1 MSRAMAALGGAS
13 RQSLIAARKSLDE
26 LLKGLSAADA
36 SALSAH
42 LFAVVTTLDSS
53 TPLRRAL
60 TDNSRDANS
69 KAELAKELF
78 GKGAS
83 DLAIKLLI
91 NLTAL
96 RWSSPSNLGD
106 VIEQLAVEAEASVAN
121 QNNELDRLE
130 EEIFQFSRI
139 VASDLELR
147 QILNSAKY
155 SGEGKRVL
163 VAKLLASKVSPST
176 SRLLAALVSG
186 MRGRSIEK
194 TIAFYASAAAARKM
208 RVIAHVKSAVELSQ
222 AQKDKLASSLSGKI
236 GQPVRLNVELD
247 PKVLGGLSI
256 RFADELIDAT
266 IVNRLA
272 DAGRAL
278 AV

>member
-42 LFAVVTTLDSS
+42 LFTVVTTLDSS

-78 GKGAS
+78 GKSTS

-176 SRLLAALVSG
+176 SRLLASLVSG
-186 MRGRSIEK
+186 MRGRSIER

-222 AQKDKLASSLSGKI
+222 GQKDKLASSLSGKI
-236 GQPVRLNVELD
+236 GQPVRINVELD

>member
-1 MSRAMAALGGAS
+1 MAALGGAS

-78 GKGAS
+78 GKSTS
-83 DLAIKLLI
+83 DLAVKLLI

-176 SRLLAALVSG
+176 SRLLAELVSG
-186 MRGRSIEK
+186 MRGRSIER

>member
-42 LFAVVTTLDSS
+42 LFTVVTTLDSS

-78 GKGAS
+78 GKSTS
-83 DLAIKLLI
+83 DLTIKLLI
-91 NLTAL
+91 SLTAL

-176 SRLLAALVSG
+176 SRLLASLVSG
-186 MRGRSIEK
+186 MRGRSIER
-194 TIAFYASAAAARKM
+194 TIAFYASAAAAREM

-222 AQKDKLASSLSGKI
+222 GQKDKLASSLSGKI

>member
-1 MSRAMAALGGAS
+1 MSRAIAALGGAS

-26 LLKGLSAADA
+26 LLKGLSPADA
-36 SALSAH
+36 SALSAQ

-78 GKGAS
+78 GKSTS

-147 QILNSAKY
+147 QILNSPKY

-163 VAKLLASKVSPST
+163 VAKLLASKISPST
-176 SRLLAALVSG
+176 SRLLPSLVSG

>member
-1 MSRAMAALGGAS
+1 MAALGGAS

-78 GKGAS
+78 GKSTS

-147 QILNSAKY
+147 QILNSPKY

>member
-13 RQSLIAARKSLDE
+13 RQSLIAARKYLDE
-26 LLKGLSAADA
+26 ALKDTSPADA
-36 SALSAH
+36 STLSAQ
-42 LFAVVTTLDSS
+42 LFAIVTLLDSS
-53 TPLRRAL
+53 TSLRRAMS
-60 TDNSRDANS
+60 DNSRDSKS
-69 KAELAKELF
+69 KATLVSELLGGTNSVLTIELVS
-78 GKGAS
+78 K
-83 DLAIKLLI
+83 
-91 NLTAL
+91 LTAL

-106 VIEQLAVEAEASVAN
+106 VIEQLAIEAEASVAN
-121 QNNELDRLE
+121 QNGELDRLE

-139 VASDLELR
+139 LAGNLDLR
-147 QILNSAKY
+147 QVLNSTKY
-155 SGEGKRVL
+155 SAESKRVL
-163 VAKLLASKVSPST
+163 IAKLLAAKVTPST
-176 SRLLAALVSG
+176 ARLLAELVSG

-222 AQKDKLASSLSGKI
+222 GQKDKLASSLSGKI

>member
-1 MSRAMAALGGAS
+1 MSRDLAALGGAS
-13 RQSLIAARKSLDE
+13 RQALIAARKLLDE

-36 SALSAH
+36 SALSAQ

-78 GKGAS
+78 AKSTS
-83 DLAIKLLI
+83 DLTIKLLI
-91 NLTAL
+91 SLTAL

-130 EEIFQFSRI
+130 EEIFHFSRI
-139 VASDLELR
+139 VASELELR
-147 QILNSAKY
+147 QILNSPKY
-155 SGEGKRVL
+155 SSEGKRVL
-163 VAKLLASKVSPST
+163 VAKLLASKLSPST
-176 SRLLAALVSG
+176 SRLLASLVSG

-194 TIAFYASAAAARKM
+194 TIAFYASATAARKM

>member
-1 MSRAMAALGGAS
+1 MSRAIAALGGAS

-78 GKGAS
+78 GKSTS

-186 MRGRSIEK
+186 MRGRSIER

>member
-36 SALSAH
+36 SALSAQ

-78 GKGAS
+78 GKSTS

-163 VAKLLASKVSPST
+163 VAKLLASKVCPST
-176 SRLLAALVSG
+176 SRLLASLVSG

-247 PKVLGGLSI
+247 PKVLGGLSHPI
-256 RFADELIDAT
+256 CR
-266 IVNRLA
+266 
-272 DAGRAL
+272 
-278 AV
+278 

>member
-26 LLKGLSAADA
+26 LLKGLSAAEA

-42 LFAVVTTLDSS
+42 LFAVVATLDSS

-78 GKGAS
+78 AKSTS
-83 DLAIKLLI
+83 DLSIKLLI
-91 NLTAL
+91 SLTAL

-147 QILNSAKY
+147 QILNSSKY
-155 SGEGKRVL
+155 SSEGKRVL
-163 VAKLLASKVSPST
+163 VAKLLASKVCPST

>member
-42 LFAVVTTLDSS
+42 LFTVVTTLDSS

-60 TDNSRDANS
+60 TDNSRDAKS

-78 GKGAS
+78 GKSTS

-186 MRGRSIEK
+186 MRGRSIER

-222 AQKDKLASSLSGKI
+222 GQKDKLASSLSGKI

>member
-36 SALSAH
+36 SALSAQ

-147 QILNSAKY
+147 QILNSPKY

-176 SRLLAALVSG
+176 SRLLASLVSG
-186 MRGRSIEK
+186 MRGRSIER

>member
-1 MSRAMAALGGAS
+1 MSRAIAALGGAS

-26 LLKGLSAADA
+26 LLKGLSPADA
-36 SALSAH
+36 SALSAQ

-78 GKGAS
+78 GKSTS

-96 RWSSPSNLGD
+96 RWSSPWNLGD

-186 MRGRSIEK
+186 MRGRSIER

>member
-42 LFAVVTTLDSS
+42 LFTVVTTLDSS

-69 KAELAKELF
+69 KAELAKDLF
-78 GKGAS
+78 GKSTS

-176 SRLLAALVSG
+176 SRLLASLVSG
-186 MRGRSIEK
+186 MRGRSIER

-222 AQKDKLASSLSGKI
+222 GQKDKLASSLSGKI

>member
-1 MSRAMAALGGAS
+1 MSRAIAALGGAS

-36 SALSAH
+36 SALSAQ

-78 GKGAS
+78 GKSTS

-186 MRGRSIEK
+186 MRGRSIER

-272 DAGRAL
+272 DAGRAV

>member
-42 LFAVVTTLDSS
+42 LFTVVTTLDSS

-78 GKGAS
+78 GKSTS
-83 DLAIKLLI
+83 DLTIKLLI
-91 NLTAL
+91 SLTAL
-96 RWSSPSNLGD
+96 RWSNPSNLGD

-155 SGEGKRVL
+155 SGEDKRVL

-176 SRLLAALVSG
+176 SRLLASLVSG
-186 MRGRSIEK
+186 MRGRSIER

-222 AQKDKLASSLSGKI
+222 GQKDKLASSLSGKI

>member
-1 MSRAMAALGGAS
+1 MAALGGAS

-78 GKGAS
+78 GKSTS

-163 VAKLLASKVSPST
+163 VAKLLATKVSPST

>member
-1 MSRAMAALGGAS
+1 MSRAIAALGGAS

-36 SALSAH
+36 SALSAQ

-186 MRGRSIEK
+186 MRGRSIER

>member
-26 LLKGLSAADA
+26 SLKGLSAADA
-36 SALSAH
+36 STLSAD
-42 LFAVVTTLDSS
+42 LFAVVATLDSS

-78 GKGAS
+78 GKS
-83 DLAIKLLI
+83 RSNLTIKLLTS
-91 NLTAL
+91 LTAL

-147 QILNSAKY
+147 QILNSSKY
-155 SGEGKRVL
+155 SAEGKRVL

-194 TIAFYASAAAARKM
+194 TIAFYASATAARKM

-222 AQKDKLASSLSGKI
+222 AQRDKLASSLSGKI

-247 PKVLGGLSI
+247 PRVLGGLSI

>member
-42 LFAVVTTLDSS
+42 LFTVVTTLDSS

-60 TDNSRDANS
+60 TDNSRDAKS

-78 GKGAS
+78 GKSTS

-176 SRLLAALVSG
+176 SRLLASLVSG
-186 MRGRSIEK
+186 MRGRSIER

-222 AQKDKLASSLSGKI
+222 GQKDKLASSLSGKI

>member
-26 LLKGLSAADA
+26 LLKGLSAAEA

-42 LFAVVTTLDSS
+42 LFTVVTTLDSS

-60 TDNSRDANS
+60 TDNSRDAKS
-69 KAELAKELF
+69 KAELAKDLF
-78 GKGAS
+78 GKSTS

-121 QNNELDRLE
+121 QNDELDRLE

-176 SRLLAALVSG
+176 SRLLASLVSG
-186 MRGRSIEK
+186 MRGRSIER

>member
-42 LFAVVTTLDSS
+42 LFTVVTTLDSS

-78 GKGAS
+78 GKSTS

-186 MRGRSIEK
+186 MRGRSIER

-222 AQKDKLASSLSGKI
+222 GQKDKLASSLSGKI

>member
-78 GKGAS
+78 GKSTS

-194 TIAFYASAAAARKM
+194 TISFYASAAAARKM

>member
-78 GKGAS
+78 GKSTS

-139 VASDLELR
+139 VANDLELR

-186 MRGRSIEK
+186 MRGRSIER

-222 AQKDKLASSLSGKI
+222 AQKAKLASSLSGKI

>member
-1 MSRAMAALGGAS
+1 MAALGGAS

-26 LLKGLSAADA
+26 LLKGLSAADT
-36 SALSAH
+36 SALSAQ

-78 GKGAS
+78 GKSTS

-186 MRGRSIEK
+186 MRGRSIER

>member
-26 LLKGLSAADA
+26 LLKGLSAADT
-36 SALSAH
+36 SALSAQ

-78 GKGAS
+78 GKSTS

-186 MRGRSIEK
+186 MRGRSIER

>member
-78 GKGAS
+78 GKSTS

-186 MRGRSIEK
+186 MRGRSIER

-222 AQKDKLASSLSGKI
+222 GQKDKLASSLSGKI

>member
-26 LLKGLSAADA
+26 LLKGLSAVDA

-42 LFAVVTTLDSS
+42 LFTVVTTLDSS

-78 GKGAS
+78 GKSTS

-176 SRLLAALVSG
+176 SRLLASLVSG
-186 MRGRSIEK
+186 MRGRSIER

-222 AQKDKLASSLSGKI
+222 GQKDKLASSLSGKI

>member
-1 MSRAMAALGGAS
+1 MSRAIAALGGAS

-78 GKGAS
+78 GKSTS

>member
-26 LLKGLSAADA
+26 LLKGLSAAEA

-42 LFAVVTTLDSS
+42 LFAVVATLDSS

-78 GKGAS
+78 AKSTS
-83 DLAIKLLI
+83 DLSIKLLI
-91 NLTAL
+91 SLTAL
-96 RWSSPSNLGD
+96 RWSSPSNLGN

-186 MRGRSIEK
+186 MRGRSIER

>member
-13 RQSLIAARKSLDE
+13 RQSLIAARKSLDD

-36 SALSAH
+36 SALSTQ
-42 LFAVVTTLDSS
+42 LFAVVATLDSS

-78 GKGAS
+78 AKSTS
-83 DLAIKLLI
+83 DLTIKLLI
-91 NLTAL
+91 SLTAL

-147 QILNSAKY
+147 QILNSSKY
-155 SGEGKRVL
+155 SSEGKRVL
-163 VAKLLASKVSPST
+163 VAKLLASKVCPST
-176 SRLLAALVSG
+176 SRLLASLVSG

-194 TIAFYASAAAARKM
+194 TIAFYVSAAAARKM
-208 RVIAHVKSAVELSQ
+208 RVIAHVKSAVELSR

>member
-26 LLKGLSAADA
+26 LLKGLSAPDA

-78 GKGAS
+78 GKSTS

-186 MRGRSIEK
+186 MRGRSIER

>member
-1 MSRAMAALGGAS
+1 MAALGGAS

-26 LLKGLSAADA
+26 SLKGLSTADA
-36 SALSAH
+36 SALSAD
-42 LFAVVTTLDSS
+42 LFAVVATLDSS

-60 TDNSRDANS
+60 TDNSRDAKS
-69 KAELAKELF
+69 KAELAKDLF
-78 GKGAS
+78 GKSTS

-163 VAKLLASKVSPST
+163 VAKLLASKISPST
-176 SRLLAALVSG
+176 SRLLASLVSG
-186 MRGRSIEK
+186 MRGRSIER
-194 TIAFYASAAAARKM
+194 TTAFYASAAAARKM

-222 AQKDKLASSLSGKI
+222 AQKDKLASSLSSKI
-236 GQPVRLNVELD
+236 GQPVRINVELD

>member
-1 MSRAMAALGGAS
+1 MAALGGAS

-78 GKGAS
+78 GKSTS

-176 SRLLAALVSG
+176 SRLLAELVSG
-186 MRGRSIEK
+186 MRGRSIER

>member
-1 MSRAMAALGGAS
+1 MSRALAALGGAS

-26 LLKGLSAADA
+26 LLKGLSAAEA

-42 LFAVVTTLDSS
+42 LFAVVATLDSS

-78 GKGAS
+78 AKSTS
-83 DLAIKLLI
+83 DLSIKLLI
-91 NLTAL
+91 SLTAL

-147 QILNSAKY
+147 QILNSSKY

-163 VAKLLASKVSPST
+163 VAKLLASKVCPST
-176 SRLLAALVSG
+176 LRLLASLVSG

>member
-1 MSRAMAALGGAS
+1 MSSAMAALGGAS

-26 LLKGLSAADA
+26 LLKGLSPADA
-36 SALSAH
+36 SALSAQ

-78 GKGAS
+78 GKSTS

-147 QILNSAKY
+147 QILNSPKY

-163 VAKLLASKVSPST
+163 VAKLLASKISPST
-176 SRLLAALVSG
+176 SRLLPSLVSG
-186 MRGRSIEK
+186 MRGRSIER

>member
-26 LLKGLSAADA
+26 LLKGLSAADT
-36 SALSAH
+36 SALSAQ

-147 QILNSAKY
+147 QILNSPKY

-163 VAKLLASKVSPST
+163 VAKLLASKISPST
-176 SRLLAALVSG
+176 SRLLPSLVSG

>member
-1 MSRAMAALGGAS
+1 MAALGGAS

-78 GKGAS
+78 GKSTS

-147 QILNSAKY
+147 QILNSPKY

-176 SRLLAALVSG
+176 SRLLASLVSG
-186 MRGRSIEK
+186 MRGRSIER
-194 TIAFYASAAAARKM
+194 TIAFYASAGAARKM
-208 RVIAHVKSAVELSQ
+208 RVISHVKSAVELSQ

>member
-1 MSRAMAALGGAS
+1 MSRAMTALGGAS

-26 LLKGLSAADA
+26 LLKGLSAAEA

-42 LFAVVTTLDSS
+42 LFAVVATLDSS

-78 GKGAS
+78 AKSTS
-83 DLAIKLLI
+83 DLSIKLLI
-91 NLTAL
+91 SLTAL

-147 QILNSAKY
+147 QILNSSKY
-155 SGEGKRVL
+155 SSEGKRVL

-176 SRLLAALVSG
+176 SRLLASLVSG